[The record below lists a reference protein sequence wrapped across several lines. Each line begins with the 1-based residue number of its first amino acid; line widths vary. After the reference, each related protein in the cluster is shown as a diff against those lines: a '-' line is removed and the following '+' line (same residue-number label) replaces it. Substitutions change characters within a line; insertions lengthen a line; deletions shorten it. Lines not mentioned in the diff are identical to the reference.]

1 MHSLEHI
8 IELDLHYLKSFS
20 KTEICEEGV
29 LFYNEDNPTY
39 YDANHAHIWR
49 KINNPDVVLSK
60 IKKFYQSKS
69 LVPRL
74 YLYNLEEN
82 QACIKALEMH
92 GFQYESFTDD
102 IQCWSGESALLPHN
116 PAIGIERVT
125 DTNVEEAMAVEMSIS
140 TFGEPSLIKTAFQQ
154 TYRSPYFTYYL
165 LKLDGRACCTAN
177 LFVSGNQGRIESV
190 ATLESY
196 RGQGLIGYILQHIQQ
211 QSIQLG
217 LDNLWIMPINA
228 QVAKVY
234 DKANFKSVGKITSIH
249 AFTEGKSIHQ
259 IRQNS

>member
-1 MHSLEHI
+1 METC
-8 IELDLHYLKSFS
+8 K
-20 KTEICEEGV
+20 EGV

-49 KINNPDVVLSK
+49 KISNPDEVLSK
-60 IKKFYQSKS
+60 IKDFYQSKS

-82 QACIKALEMH
+82 QACINALEMH

-102 IQCWSGESALLPHN
+102 IQCWNGESTLLPHN
-116 PAIGIERVT
+116 SAIGIERVT
-125 DTNVEEAMAVEMSIS
+125 DTNVEEAMAVEMSIA
-140 TFGEPSLIKTAFQQ
+140 TFGEPSLIKKAFEQ

-165 LKLDGRACCTAN
+165 LKLDGKACCTAN

-190 ATLESY
+190 ATLESH

-217 LDNLWIMPINA
+217 LENLWIMPINA
-228 QVAKVY
+228 QVTKVY
-234 DKANFKSVGKITSIH
+234 DKANFKSVGKIASLH